1 MLKQTKRSGLCV
13 GLTGGLGSGKTTVAR
28 IFEQLS
34 AHVISADD
42 LGRQLMEP
50 GTPVFN
56 AIVERFGPE
65 VVGVDGRLNR
75 PELARLAFSEGRV
88 EELNAIIHPATIARQ
103 AELAEAIFA
112 EEPDAV
118 IVVESA
124 LIFETKFGAGWRERF
139 DKMILVSAPDELKV
153 TRFVARSGGGER
165 PKLEAEAR
173 RRLARMISDD
183 VKAAECDFV
192 IRNEGSL
199 ASLRSQVI
207 EVWQRLKTRTP

>member
-153 TRFVARSGGGER
+153 ARFVARSGGGER

>member
-118 IVVESA
+118 VVVESA

-153 TRFVARSGGGER
+153 ARFVARSGGGER
-165 PKLEAEAR
+165 PKLEAEGR

>member
-118 IVVESA
+118 VVVESA

>member
-118 IVVESA
+118 VVVESA

-153 TRFVARSGGGER
+153 ARFVARSGGGER